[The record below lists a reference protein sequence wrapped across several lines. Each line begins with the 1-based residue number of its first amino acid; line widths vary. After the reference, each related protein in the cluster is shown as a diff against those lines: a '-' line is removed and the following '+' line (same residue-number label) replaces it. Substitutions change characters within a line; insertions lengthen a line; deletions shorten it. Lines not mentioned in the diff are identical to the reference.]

1 MEAELSSS
9 ESHVVG
15 EVVSTSPRW
24 LVPVAAAVALIG
36 VFGIGVGVGANAFGT
51 DSIEARRESANGTT
65 AIGCRS
71 EVILVVD
78 AEGLADD
85 SYQLRV
91 SVGDRMVPVTH
102 QMGYALVGRRHPQ
115 AVSPEN
121 GRLTVLG
128 ILAHP
133 EGPIRYELVGTET
146 GLAEEGTLRPRPLTC
161 VDTE

>member
-1 MEAELSSS
+1 MEADRSSS

-24 LVPVAAAVALIG
+24 LVPVAAAVVLIA
-36 VFGIGVGVGANAFGT
+36 VFGVGVAVGANALGT
-51 DSIEARRESANGTT
+51 ESIETRSEGASGTT

-91 SVGDRMVPVTH
+91 LVDDRAFPVTH
-102 QMGYALVGRRHPQ
+102 EMSYALVGRQHPQ
-115 AVSPEN
+115 SVSPVN
-121 GRLTVLG
+121 GRLTLLSVLTRPDG
-128 ILAHP
+128 R
-133 EGPIRYELVGTET
+133 IRYELVGTAT
-146 GLAEEGTLRPRPLTC
+146 GLAEEGELRPRPLTC
-161 VDTE
+161 IDTE